1 MVLLLACVGAV
12 SAANLVQNGGFED
25 PKAIGEFTPNMNSGL
40 TNWNIEQEILTSL
53 EHTGKRTEQSQ
64 SIDLEGVP

>member
-1 MVLLLACVGAV
+1 MWESV

-25 PKAIGEFTPNMNSGL
+25 PKAIGEFTPNMGSGL
-40 TNWNIEQEILTSL
+40 TNWNIE
-53 EHTGKRTEQSQ
+53 TGNIDLIGTHWKAYEQSQ